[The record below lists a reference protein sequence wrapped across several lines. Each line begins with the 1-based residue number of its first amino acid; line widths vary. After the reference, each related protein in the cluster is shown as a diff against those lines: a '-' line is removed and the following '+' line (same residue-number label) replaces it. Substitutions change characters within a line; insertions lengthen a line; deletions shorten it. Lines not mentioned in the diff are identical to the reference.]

1 MKRILVVEDE
11 MDSLEL
17 LALLLEDEG
26 YEVITAENGRVGLEK
41 ATQTRLDLI
50 VTDVMMPFMSG
61 VEMLTEIQKR
71 ADLRSIPVIIM
82 SAAAAKEIAIP
93 FECAFMRKPLQID
106 ALVSLVRKVTS
117 P

>member
-1 MKRILVVEDE
+1 
-11 MDSLEL
+11 
-17 LALLLEDEG
+17 
-26 YEVITAENGRVGLEK
+26 
-41 ATQTRLDLI
+41 
-50 VTDVMMPFMSG
+50 MMPFMSG

-82 SAAAAKEIAIP
+82 SAAAGKEIAIP
-93 FECAFMRKPLQID
+93 FKGEFMRKPLQID

>member
-11 MDSLEL
+11 IDMLEM
-17 LALLLEDEG
+17 LAILLEAEG

-50 VTDVMMPFMSG
+50 ITDVMMPFMSG
-61 VEMLTEIQKR
+61 DQMLAEIQKS
-71 ADLRSIPVIIM
+71 AELRSIPVIIM
-82 SAAAAKEIAIP
+82 SASAGTEMAIA
-93 FECAFMRKPLQID
+93 FKCAFIRKPANID
-106 ALVSLVRKVTS
+106 ALVSLIRKLIG